1 MALLDNECA
10 QATAEDEDEV
20 LVCGSF
26 YCVAQALEWL
36 ACSAA
41 QEVGNGFA
49 R

>member
-10 QATAEDEDEV
+10 QATAEDEV

-26 YCVAQALEWL
+26 YCVAQALEGL
-36 ACSAA
+36 ACVAA